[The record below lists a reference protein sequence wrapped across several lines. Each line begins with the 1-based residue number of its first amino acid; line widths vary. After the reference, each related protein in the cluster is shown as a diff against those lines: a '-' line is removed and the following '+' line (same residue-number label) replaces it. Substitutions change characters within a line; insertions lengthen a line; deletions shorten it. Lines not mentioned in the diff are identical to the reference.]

1 MQGLEFIDVP
11 GLVILATG
19 AGVMGTMLLAATGW
33 GKRDRAAV
41 QRLHIACA
49 ELKQEP
55 YEVAAEVAE
64 EEQTEVS
71 CTRELLE
78 IDYDE
83 VTKPVLYTSADMAL
97 CENGGLV
104 KPVPI
109 KRAV

>member
-1 MQGLEFIDVP
+1 MQGLEFVDVP

-33 GKRDRAAV
+33 RRRDRAAV
-41 QRLHIACA
+41 QRLRVACK
-49 ELKQEP
+49 ELEQEP
-55 YEVAAEVAE
+55 QEVAT

-83 VTKPVLYTSADMAL
+83 VTKPVLYTSADMAR
-97 CENGGLV
+97 CREGLDV
-104 KPVPI
+104 HPLRR
-109 KRAV
+109 RAV

>member
-1 MQGLEFIDVP
+1 MQGLEFVDVP
-11 GLVILATG
+11 GLVILAAG

-33 GKRDRAAV
+33 RKRDRAAV
-41 QRLHIACA
+41 QRLHAACK
-49 ELKQEP
+49 ELEQETQ
-55 YEVAAEVAE
+55 EVAA

-71 CTRELLE
+71 YTRELLE

-109 KRAV
+109 RRAV

>member
-1 MQGLEFIDVP
+1 MQGLEFVDVP
-11 GLVILATG
+11 GLVILAAG
-19 AGVMGTMLLAATGW
+19 AGIMGTMLLAATGW
-33 GKRDRAAV
+33 RKRDRAAV
-41 QRLHIACA
+41 QRLRAACQ
-49 ELKQEP
+49 EFEQEP
-55 YEVAAEVAE
+55 QEVAE